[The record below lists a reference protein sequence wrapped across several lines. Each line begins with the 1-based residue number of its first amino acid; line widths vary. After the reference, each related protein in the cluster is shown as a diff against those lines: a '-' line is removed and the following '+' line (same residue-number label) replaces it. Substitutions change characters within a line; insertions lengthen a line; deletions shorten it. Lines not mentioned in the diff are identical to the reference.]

1 MAIKKYLDDNGVLYL
16 WGKIKE
22 LVAGA
27 QGTTDYTLLE
37 NKPSIN
43 GITLQGN
50 RTTADL
56 NIDIPTKVSQ
66 LTNDSGYLTST
77 EVDTKI
83 TAKVPTSVSQL
94 TNDSGYL
101 TSTEVDTK
109 ITAKVP
115 TSVSQLT
122 NDSKYQSDTQVAA
135 LIAAA
140 VADITQFDY
149 QIVEELP
156 EIGTKGTIYLISA
169 GTTEQQLYKEYIWI
183 GTKYEEFGAPIDLSG
198 YVKSEELVAI
208 TNAEIDTI
216 TNN

>member
-56 NIDIPTKVSQ
+56 NIDIPTK
-66 LTNDSGYLTST
+66 
-77 EVDTKI
+77 
-83 TAKVPTSVSQL
+83 VSQL

>member
-1 MAIKKYLDDNGVLYL
+1 MTTKKYLDDNGVLYL

-22 LVAGA
+22 IVAA
-27 QGTTDYTLLE
+27 AKGTTDYTLLE

-50 RTTADL
+50 KTTADL
-56 NIDIPTKVSQ
+56 NIDIPTK
-66 LTNDSGYLTST
+66 
-77 EVDTKI
+77 
-83 TAKVPTSVSQL
+83 VSQL

-156 EIGTKGTIYLISA
+156 ETGTKGTIYLISA
-169 GTTEQQLYKEYIWI
+169 GTTAQQLYKEYIWI

>member
-50 RTTADL
+50 KTTADL
-56 NIDIPTKVSQ
+56 NIDIPTK
-66 LTNDSGYLTST
+66 
-77 EVDTKI
+77 
-83 TAKVPTSVSQL
+83 VSQL

-156 EIGTKGTIYLISA
+156 ETGTKGTIYLISA
-169 GTTEQQLYKEYIWI
+169 GTTAQQLYKEYIWI

>member
-94 TNDSGYL
+94 TNDS
-101 TSTEVDTK
+101 
-109 ITAKVP
+109 
-115 TSVSQLT
+115 
-122 NDSKYQSDTQVAA
+122 KYQSDTQVAA

-156 EIGTKGTIYLISA
+156 ETGTKGTIYLISA
-169 GTTEQQLYKEYIWI
+169 GTTAQQLYKEYIWI

>member
-83 TAKVPTSVSQL
+83 TAKVPT
-94 TNDSGYL
+94 N
-101 TSTEVDTK
+101 
-109 ITAKVP
+109 
-115 TSVSQLT
+115 VSQLT

>member
-83 TAKVPTSVSQL
+83 TAKVPT
-94 TNDSGYL
+94 N
-101 TSTEVDTK
+101 
-109 ITAKVP
+109 
-115 TSVSQLT
+115 VSQLT

-156 EIGTKGTIYLISA
+156 ETGTKGTIYLISA
-169 GTTEQQLYKEYIWI
+169 GTTAQQLYKEYIWI

>member
-1 MAIKKYLDDNGVLYL
+1 MTTKKYLDDNGVLYL

-22 LVAGA
+22 IVAA
-27 QGTTDYTLLE
+27 AKGTTDYTLLE

-50 RTTADL
+50 KTTADL

-83 TAKVPTSVSQL
+83 TAKVPT
-94 TNDSGYL
+94 N
-101 TSTEVDTK
+101 
-109 ITAKVP
+109 
-115 TSVSQLT
+115 VSQLT

>member
-1 MAIKKYLDDNGVLYL
+1 MTTKKYLDDNGVLYL

-22 LVAGA
+22 IVAA
-27 QGTTDYTLLE
+27 AKGTTDYTLLE

-50 RTTADL
+50 KTTADL

-83 TAKVPTSVSQL
+83 TAKVPT
-94 TNDSGYL
+94 N
-101 TSTEVDTK
+101 
-109 ITAKVP
+109 
-115 TSVSQLT
+115 VSQLT

-156 EIGTKGTIYLISA
+156 ETGTKGTIYLISA
-169 GTTEQQLYKEYIWI
+169 GTTAQQLYKEYIWI